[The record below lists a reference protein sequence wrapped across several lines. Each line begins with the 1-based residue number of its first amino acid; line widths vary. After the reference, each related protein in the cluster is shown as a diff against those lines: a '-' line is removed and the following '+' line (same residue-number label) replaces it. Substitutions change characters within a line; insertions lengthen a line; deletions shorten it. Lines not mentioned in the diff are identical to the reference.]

1 MDDIIDSVNQFVYKG
16 IESLEN
22 ALQSTPPERLGFKA
36 ADSAEQ
42 PQSDQPEYPEAKQ
55 EIEEGLH
62 KLETLFNSTLDRNF
76 DKLELYAL
84 TNLFSVHASLV
95 NWIRLGHYEGITY
108 PLPQDA
114 PSPEAIQLLRR
125 KVTASRN
132 VSRLLTTEH
141 NRNEAMLIQ
150 LRAMLDPKSED
161 DSIPNVSFLAGVSPQ
176 QPFPGQQPLTTNTK
190 FALSQIPA
198 LKTTLIELKTKLA
211 TLQDVQLTAD
221 SVKDERREERR
232 SYIEQRTK
240 LHIEKNNQTASSSG
254 PLSGKQADTAEV
266 EALEKA
272 ANLFNP
278 P

>member
-1 MDDIIDSVNQFVYKG
+1 MDDIIDSVNQFVYNG
-16 IESLEN
+16 IGSLEN

-36 ADSAEQ
+36 ANPTDGSHSNE
-42 PQSDQPEYPEAKQ
+42 SEYPEARQ

-76 DKLELYAL
+76 DKFELYAL
-84 TNLFSVHASLV
+84 TNLFSVHADLV

-114 PSPEAIQLLRR
+114 PTPEAIELLRR
-125 KVTASRN
+125 KVAASRN

-141 NRNEAMLIQ
+141 NRNEAMLTR

-161 DSIPNVSFLAGVSPQ
+161 DTAPNVSFLAGFSPQ
-176 QPFPGQQPLTTNTK
+176 HALPGQQPLTTNTK

-198 LKTTLIELKTKLA
+198 LKSTLTELKAKLA
-211 TLQDVQLTAD
+211 TLQDVPLTID

-232 SYIEQRTK
+232 GYIEQRTK
-240 LHIEKNNQTASSSG
+240 LHIEKNSQTASNAG
-254 PLSGKQADTAEV
+254 PLSGKQADTSEV
-266 EALEKA
+266 EALEKV

>member
-36 ADSAEQ
+36 ADVTNESQEQ
-42 PQSDQPEYPEAKQ
+42 KPEFPEAKQ

-84 TNLFSVHASLV
+84 TNLFSVHADLV

-114 PSPEAIQLLRR
+114 PSPENIELLRR

-132 VSRLLTTEH
+132 VARLLNTEH
-141 NRNEAMLIQ
+141 NRNEVVLTQ
-150 LRAMLDPKSED
+150 LRAMLNPKSED
-161 DSIPNVSFLAGVSPQ
+161 ESLPNVSFLASSPSQ
-176 QPFPGQQPLTTNTK
+176 RPFSGQQPLMTNTK

-198 LKTTLIELKTKLA
+198 LKATLADLKTKLA
-211 TLQDVQLTAD
+211 ILQDVELTSD
-221 SVKDERREERR
+221 SVKDERREQRR
-232 SYIEQRTK
+232 EYIEQRTR
-240 LHIEKNNQTASSSG
+240 LHIEKNNQSSSSTAI
-254 PLSGKQADTAEV
+254 LSGKQTDSAEV

-272 ANLFNP
+272 ANRFNP

>member
-36 ADSAEQ
+36 AELTGESGA
-42 PQSDQPEYPEAKQ
+42 QSLEYPEAKQ

-84 TNLFSVHASLV
+84 TNLFSVHADLV
-95 NWIRLGHYEGITY
+95 NWIRLRHYEGITY
-108 PLPQDA
+108 PLPQNV
-114 PSPEAIQLLRR
+114 PSQEAIQLLRR
-125 KVTASRN
+125 KVMASRSI
-132 VSRLLTTEH
+132 SRLLTTEH
-141 NRNEAMLIQ
+141 NRNEAVLSQVKAI
-150 LRAMLDPKSED
+150 LGPKSED
-161 DSIPNVSFLAGVSPQ
+161 ESLPNLSFLATSSSHA
-176 QPFPGQQPLTTNTK
+176 PFPGQEPLTTSTK
-190 FALSQIPA
+190 FALSQLPA
-198 LKTTLIELKTKLA
+198 LKSNLAELKARLA
-211 TLQDVQLTAD
+211 TLQDVEPT
-221 SVKDERREERR
+221 SNSIKDERREERR
-232 SYIEQRTK
+232 EYIEQRTK
-240 LHIEKNNQTASSSG
+240 LHIDKNNHSGSASG
-254 PLSGKQADTAEV
+254 PLSGKQTDPSEV

>member
-1 MDDIIDSVNQFVYKG
+1 MDDIIDSVNQFVYNG
-16 IESLEN
+16 IGSLEN
-22 ALQSTPPERLGFKA
+22 ALLSTPPERLGFKP
-36 ADSAEQ
+36 ADPPEEA
-42 PQSDQPEYPEAKQ
+42 PANQPEYPEAKQ

-76 DKLELYAL
+76 DKFELYSL
-84 TNLFSVHASLV
+84 TNLFSVHADLV
-95 NWIRLGHYEGITY
+95 NWIRLSHYEGITY

-114 PSPEAIQLLRR
+114 PSPEAVQILRR
-125 KVTASRN
+125 KVAASRN
-132 VSRLLTTEH
+132 VSRLLATEH
-141 NRNEAMLIQ
+141 NRNEAMLTQ
-150 LRAMLDPKSED
+150 LRAMLDPRSED
-161 DSIPNVSFLAGVSPQ
+161 DSVPNVSFLAGTSSQ

-198 LKTTLIELKTKLA
+198 LKTTLTELKTKLA

-232 SYIEQRTK
+232 GYIEQRTR
-240 LHIEKNNQTASSSG
+240 LHIEKNSQTSSNSG